1 MMFKRNILRLMKDT
15 KINIIHPKE
24 NWMPLNFIS
33 SKNKTK
39 SQLICHINQFPSEG
53 I

>member
-1 MMFKRNILRLMKDT
+1 MRDT

-24 NWMPLNFIS
+24 NWMPLNIIS

-39 SQLICHINQFPSEG
+39 SQPICQISKFPSEG